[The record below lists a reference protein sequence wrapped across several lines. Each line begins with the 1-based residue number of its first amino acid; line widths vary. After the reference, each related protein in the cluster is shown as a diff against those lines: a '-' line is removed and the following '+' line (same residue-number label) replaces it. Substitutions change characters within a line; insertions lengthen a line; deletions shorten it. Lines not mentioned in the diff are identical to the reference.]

1 MVKNVFFKLYLG
13 EFFIYLLT
21 NGKITT
27 LIIQLMKLSRLFLL
41 TMMAAITACQ
51 EYVPVAT
58 YVEPDDPVTPT
69 EEQVAEW
76 NTVSGFNAAWGDA
89 DYRYSRSLVPQIAA
103 DQNLRLTLWKGEKG
117 SAQAILWSN
126 EAVDGVECKFKPF
139 RGDAG
144 SMPADIAQARFV
156 RYGLSDDV
164 LKSGRPAIL
173 SADMLDNLD
182 RFDIKAQTVRPV
194 WVTFDIPEDVESGI
208 YESELIISHNG
219 WGKKRLPIE
228 LEIVNHT
235 LPAASEWEF
244 HLDLWQHPTALA
256 RAEGLELWSDEHF
269 EALKR
274 TMKLVAD
281 AGQKVITATLNK
293 DPWNHQ
299 CYDGYANMINW
310 TLKKDG
316 TWSFEYKIFDRW
328 VEMMLDLGINKMI
341 NCYSMAPWNCE
352 LEYFDEAQDKM
363 ITVVAE
369 PGTKIFE
376 EIWEPF
382 LIDFSAHLKEK
393 GWLDITNIAMD
404 ERPAEMMDAAVKVLE
419 KCAPE
424 MGFALADNHQTY
436 KKFSMMRDVCVF
448 MCHKVDPA
456 DLKERRE
463 KGYSTTFYVCCGPA
477 YPNTFTSSQP
487 YESELLGWHGVAWD
501 FDGMLRWAYNSW
513 CENPVMD
520 SRYGAWPAGD
530 TFLVYPEARS
540 SVRFE
545 RLIDGIEVS
554 EKVRILKE
562 EGVDLQPL
570 YDALNEEFL
579 ANNINDPAQP
589 WCERM
594 NKVKVIFEEISRK

>member
-1 MVKNVFFKLYLG
+1 
-13 EFFIYLLT
+13 
-21 NGKITT
+21 
-27 LIIQLMKLSRLFLL
+27 MKLSRFFALAVVVVA
-41 TMMAAITACQ
+41 MTACQ
-51 EYVPVAT
+51 EYVPVKT
-58 YVEPDDPVTPT
+58 YAEPDDPVAMT
-69 EEQVAEW
+69 EDQVAEW
-76 NTVSGFNAAWGDA
+76 STVEGFNAAWGDA
-89 DYRYSRSLVPQIAA
+89 DYHYSRSLVPQPAT

-126 EAVDGVECKFKPF
+126 QDVNGIECKFKPF
-139 RGDAG
+139 HSDGG

-156 RYGLSDDV
+156 RYGISDDV
-164 LKSGRPAIL
+164 LKGGRPPIL
-173 SADMLDNLD
+173 TSDMLDELD
-182 RFDIKAQTVRPV
+182 RFDMAAETVRPV
-194 WVTFDIPEDVESGI
+194 WVTFDIPEDVEAGT
-208 YESELIISHNG
+208 YKSELIISHNG
-219 WGKKRLPIE
+219 RGKHRLPVE

-235 LPAASEWEF
+235 LPAPSEWHY

-256 RAEGLELWSDEHF
+256 RVEGHKLWSDEHF

-274 TMKLVAD
+274 TMKLLAD

-316 TWSFEYKIFDRW
+316 TWSFDYKIFDRW
-328 VEMMLDLGINKMI
+328 VQMMLDLGIDRMI

-352 LEYFDEAQDKM
+352 LEYYDEAQGKVV
-363 ITVVAE
+363 TVVAE

-382 LIDFSAHLKEK
+382 LIDFKAHLQQK
-393 GWLDITNIAMD
+393 GWLSITNIAMD
-404 ERPAEMMDAAVKVLE
+404 ERPANMMAAAVKVLE

-436 KKFSMMRDVCVF
+436 KKFNMMRDVCVF
-448 MCHKVDPA
+448 MCHKVDPEDMKA
-456 DLKERRE
+456 RRE

-513 CENPVMD
+513 CKDPVMD
-520 SRYGAWPAGD
+520 SRYGNWPAGD
-530 TFLVYPEARS
+530 TFLVYPEGRS
-540 SVRFE
+540 SIRFE

-554 EKVRILKE
+554 EKVRILKA
-562 EGVDLQPL
+562 EGVDLKPM
-570 YDALNEEFL
+570 YDALQQEFL
-579 ANNINDPAQP
+579 ANNINDPNQP

-594 NKVKVIFEEISRK
+594 NKVKAIFDEICRK

>member
-1 MVKNVFFKLYLG
+1 MKKLFVAAAAVMMMVGCAPK
-13 EFFIYLLT
+13 
-21 NGKITT
+21 
-27 LIIQLMKLSRLFLL
+27 S
-41 TMMAAITACQ
+41 
-51 EYVPVAT
+51 
-58 YVEPDDPVTPT
+58 EPMVTFTEADDPVALS
-69 EEQVAEW
+69 EEAAAKWGEVKKTL
-76 NTVSGFNAAWGDA
+76 NGAWGCIDA
-89 DYRYSRSLVPQIAA
+89 RYSRSEVPAVGDIETMPVVA
-103 DQNLRLTLWKGEKG
+103 WKGERA
-117 SAQAILWSN
+117 SAQIMLWS
-126 EAVDGVECKFKPF
+126 AVGADGVKCEVKEFKSA
-139 RGDAG
+139 DATL
-144 SMPADIAQARFV
+144 PASIAETHFV
-156 RYGLSDDV
+156 RYTVADERFQVKKGTTLQ
-164 LKSGRPAIL
+164 
-173 SADMLDNLD
+173 ADMLDTLPT
-182 RFDIKAQTVRPV
+182 FDMAAQTARPV
-194 WVTFDIPEDVESGI
+194 WLTIAVPQDAKEGI
-208 YESELIISHNG
+208 YKSEVVVSHNG
-219 WGKKRLPIE
+219 SGKVTLPLT
-228 LEIVNHT
+228 LEVQKHT
-235 LPAASEWEF
+235 LATPDKWSY
-244 HLDLWQHPTALA
+244 HLDLWQHPTSVA
-256 RAEGLELWSDEHF
+256 RTYGVELWSDAHF
-269 EALKR
+269 EALKPI
-274 TMKLVAD
+274 MKRLAD
-281 AGQKVITATLNK
+281 AGQKVITTTLNK

-299 CYDGYANMINW
+299 CYDAYEDMIKW

-316 TWSFEYKIFDRW
+316 TWSYDYKVFDRV
-328 VEMMLDLGINKMI
+328 VETMMGLGINKMI

-352 LEYFDEAQDKM
+352 LEYFDEAQGKM
-363 ITVVAE
+363 VTVVAE

-382 LIDFSAHLKEK
+382 LIDFKAHLKEK
-393 GWLDITNIAMD
+393 GWLEITNIAMD

-456 DLKERRE
+456 DLTERRE

-513 CENPVMD
+513 CKDPVMD

-530 TFLVYPEARS
+530 TFLVYPEGRS

-554 EKVRILKE
+554 EKVRILKK

-570 YDALNEEFL
+570 YDALQQEFL
-579 ANNINDPAQP
+579 ANNINDPNQP

-594 NKVKVIFEEISRK
+594 NKVKAIFEDICRK

>member
-1 MVKNVFFKLYLG
+1 
-13 EFFIYLLT
+13 
-21 NGKITT
+21 
-27 LIIQLMKLSRLFLL
+27 MKLSRFFALALV
-41 TMMAAITACQ
+41 AAMTACQ
-51 EYVPVAT
+51 EYVPVET
-58 YVEPDDPVTPT
+58 YTEPDDPVAMT
-69 EEQVAEW
+69 EDQQAEW
-76 NTVSGFNAAWGDA
+76 STVSGFNAAWGDA
-89 DYRYSRSLVPQIAA
+89 DYRYSRSLVPQPAA
-103 DQNLRLTLWKGEKG
+103 DQNMHLTLWKGEKG

-126 EAVDGVECKFKPF
+126 EAVDGIECKFKPF
-139 RGDAG
+139 RSENAT
-144 SMPADIAQARFV
+144 MPADIAQVRFV
-156 RYGLSDDV
+156 RYGISDDV
-164 LKSGRPAIL
+164 LKNGRPAIL
-173 SADMLDNLD
+173 TSDMLDELD
-182 RFDIKAQTVRPV
+182 RFDMAAETVRPV
-194 WVTFDIPEDVESGI
+194 WITFEIPEDVEAGT
-208 YESELIISHNG
+208 YKSELVISHNG
-219 WGKKRLPIE
+219 WGKKRLPVE

-235 LPAASEWEF
+235 LPAASEWAF

-274 TMKLVAD
+274 TMKLLAD

-316 TWSFEYKIFDRW
+316 TWAFDYKIFDRW
-328 VEMMLDLGINKMI
+328 VQMMLDLGIDRMI

-352 LEYFDEAQDKM
+352 LEYFDEAQGKVV
-363 ITVVAE
+363 TVVAE

-382 LIDFSAHLKEK
+382 LIDFKAHLQQK
-393 GWLDITNIAMD
+393 GWLSITNIAMD
-404 ERPAEMMDAAVKVLE
+404 ERPADMMAAAVKVLE

-436 KKFSMMRDVCVF
+436 KKFNMMRDVCVF
-448 MCHKVDPA
+448 MCHKVDPEDMKA
-456 DLKERRE
+456 RRE

-513 CENPVMD
+513 CKDPVMD

-530 TFLVYPEARS
+530 TFLVYPEGRS
-540 SVRFE
+540 SIRFE

-554 EKVRILKE
+554 EKVRILKA
-562 EGVDLQPL
+562 EGVDLKPM
-570 YDALNEEFL
+570 YDALQQEFL

-594 NKVKVIFEEISRK
+594 NKVKTIFDEICRK

>member
-1 MVKNVFFKLYLG
+1 M
-13 EFFIYLLT
+13 
-21 NGKITT
+21 KI
-27 LIIQLMKLSRLFLL
+27 SRLFLL
-41 TMMAAITACQ
+41 AMMAAMTACQ

-58 YVEPDDPVTPT
+58 HVEPDDPVAPT
-69 EEQVAEW
+69 QEQVAEW
-76 NTVSGFNAAWGDA
+76 ATVPGGLNAAWGDA
-89 DYRYSRSLVPQIAA
+89 DYRYSRSLVPQPAA

-117 SAQAILWSN
+117 SAQALLWSN
-126 EAVDGVECKFKPF
+126 EAIDGVVCKFKKF
-139 RGDAG
+139 QSDNG
-144 SMPADIAQARFV
+144 SMPAEIAEARFV
-156 RYGLSDDV
+156 RYALSDDV
-164 LKSGRPAIL
+164 LKDGRPAIL
-173 SADMLDNLD
+173 SPDMLDDLD
-182 RFDIKAQTVRPV
+182 RFDMAPQTVRPV
-194 WVTFDIPEDVESGI
+194 WVTFDIPEEVEAGV
-208 YESELIISHNG
+208 YTSELVISHNG
-219 WGKKRLPIE
+219 WGKKSLPVE

-235 LPAASEWEF
+235 LPAASEWAF

-274 TMKLVAD
+274 TMQLAAD

-310 TLKKDG
+310 TLQADG
-316 TWSFEYKIFDRW
+316 RWSFDYTIFDRW
-328 VEMMLDLGINKMI
+328 VEMMLDLGIDKMI
-341 NCYSMAPWNCE
+341 NCYSMLPWNCE
-352 LEYFDEAQDKM
+352 LEYFDQMQNKM
-363 ITVVAE
+363 VTVVAD
-369 PGTKIFE
+369 PAKPIFE
-376 EIWEPF
+376 EIWVPF
-382 LIDFSAHLKEK
+382 LLDFKAHLKEK
-393 GWLDITNIAMD
+393 GWLEFTNIAMD
-404 ERPAEMMDAAVKVLE
+404 ERDPESMAAAVKVLE
-419 KCAPE
+419 KYAPE
-424 MGFALADNHQTY
+424 MGFALADNHHSY

-448 MCHKVDPA
+448 MCQKVDPA
-456 DLKERRE
+456 DLEARRA

-520 SRYGAWPAGD
+520 SRYGNWPAGD
-530 TFLVYPEARS
+530 TFFVYPGARS
-540 SVRFE
+540 SIRFE

-570 YDALNEEFL
+570 YDALQQEFL
-579 ANNINDPAQP
+579 SNNINDPWQP

-594 NKVKVIFEEISRK
+594 NKVKNIFDEISRQ

>member
-1 MVKNVFFKLYLG
+1 MK
-13 EFFIYLLT
+13 
-21 NGKITT
+21 TT
-27 LIIQLMKLSRLFLL
+27 KLFLL
-41 TMMAAITACQ
+41 ALVAAMTACQ
-51 EYVPVAT
+51 EYVPVDT
-58 YVEPDDPVTPT
+58 YAEPEDPVAMT

-76 NTVSGFNAAWGDA
+76 STVDGFNAAWGDA
-89 DYRYSRSLVPQIAA
+89 DYRYSRSLVPQPAA
-103 DQNLRLTLWKGEKG
+103 DQNLHLTLWKGEKG

-126 EAVDGVECKFKPF
+126 EAVDGIECEFKPF

-144 SMPADIAQARFV
+144 TMPADIAQARFV
-156 RYGLSDDV
+156 RYGVSDDV
-164 LKSGRPAIL
+164 LKGGRPAIL
-173 SADMLDNLD
+173 TADMLDELD
-182 RFDIKAQTVRPV
+182 RFDMAAESVRPV
-194 WVTFDIPEDVESGI
+194 WVTFDIPEDVEAGTYS
-208 YESELIISHNG
+208 SELVISHKG

-235 LPAASEWEF
+235 LPAASEWAF

-274 TMKLVAD
+274 TMKLLAD

-316 TWSFEYKIFDRW
+316 TWAFEYKIFDRW
-328 VEMMLDLGINKMI
+328 VQMMLDLGINKMI

-352 LEYFDEAQDKM
+352 LEYFDEAQGKM
-363 ITVVAE
+363 VTVVAE

-382 LIDFSAHLKEK
+382 LIDFKAHLKEK
-393 GWLDITNIAMD
+393 GWLEITNIAMD

-456 DLKERRE
+456 DLTERRE

-513 CENPVMD
+513 CKDPVMD

-530 TFLVYPEARS
+530 TFLVYPEGRS

-554 EKVRILKE
+554 EKVRILKK
-562 EGVDLQPL
+562 EGVDLKPL
-570 YDALNEEFL
+570 YDALQQEFL
-579 ANNINDPAQP
+579 ANNINDPNQP

-594 NKVKVIFEEISRK
+594 NKVKAIFEDICRK